1 MGFQETMH
9 GFAALENVSVFIYSF
24 TFVTEKVSRE
34 NMKRADKVLL
44 TNPPLIVSISRPS
57 FEQVIGYQ

>member
-44 TNPPLIVSISRPS
+44 THPH
-57 FEQVIGYQ
+57 